1 MSVVTDYNEPIADN
15 GACVGDFLEA
25 EVVRLRA
32 EVGRQRE
39 VLESGRVA
47 LGMLHRAIREGDP
60 NSEISVR
67 IRDIIVSLK

>member
-1 MSVVTDYNEPIADN
+1 MPTRITRARTEQR
-15 GACVGDFLEA
+15 EA
-25 EVVRLRA
+25 EIRRLLN
-32 EVGRQRE
+32 VM
-39 VLESGRVA
+39 ESARVA